1 MRNERIEKTEKF
13 LKELFADSDYFK
25 EHPDAMNYR
34 LEHSYRVAHIGKEI
48 AEAEG
53 MGAERMIVACLLHD
67 VAYCLDFSKIE
78 GGYKEHGRKG
88 AVIARPFLYELG
100 YSEKEVEEVCYGIAI
115 HVDDE
120 ADHEGERTLFALTIG
135 DADNI
140 DRFDVF
146 RIYEALENARF
157 WYMPLDERNDFVNQ
171 RLEGLER
178 CKKVNCAT
186 DTAEKL
192 WQNKL
197 DFQIEFYTRLKK
209 QVSCSTWWSV
219 HDK

>member
-13 LKELFADSDYFK
+13 LKGLFNESDYFK

-53 MGAERMIVACLLHD
+53 MDVERMIVACLLHD
-67 VAYCLDFSKIE
+67 VAYCLDFSKIK
-78 GGYKEHGRKG
+78 GGYKEHGRRG
-88 AVIARPFLYELG
+88 AAIARPFLSELG

-120 ADHEGERTLFALTIG
+120 ADFEGERTAFALTIG

-146 RIYEALENARF
+146 RIYEALDNARF
-157 WYMPLDERNDFVNQ
+157 WNMTLEERNDYVGS

-186 DTAEKL
+186 DTAEKM
-192 WQNKL
+192 WQEKL
-197 DFQIEFYTRLKK
+197 SFQTEFFSRLKK
-209 QVSCSTWWSV
+209 QVANSTWWSV
-219 HDK
+219 HSK